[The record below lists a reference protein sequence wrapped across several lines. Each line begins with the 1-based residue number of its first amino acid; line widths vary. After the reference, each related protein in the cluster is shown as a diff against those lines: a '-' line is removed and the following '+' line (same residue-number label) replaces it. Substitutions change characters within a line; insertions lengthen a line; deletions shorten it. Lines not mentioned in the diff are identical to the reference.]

1 MECLRSFRRGDG
13 EASLKDRVVRSLD
26 PPEANAARPTPWTL
40 QAMLASAF
48 FCRGPPSADDD
59 DVPPRVSASGQRKPG
74 MRRPPSASPLPDIPE
89 SGVGDAAAAGDAASD
104 AATADAVEVMLSED
118 SPSRRPPAGAA
129 GGEPL
134 KPTRKLS
141 HRRSWSWSMQWSAG
155 EPSAKARRR
164 HESGERGTRAPA
176 EADEADEEGFS
187 DVFSRR
193 RDENSAAEKN
203 DVSAAEEDTGTS
215 TPAVPDATRPSHS
228 RSGSWSE
235 WASVSAASWFTS
247 KTPEEREEAKRAR
260 EARKEKRKRDLAD
273 AEALRAR
280 ATEENDQ
287 LDRVMQE
294 SKLLHEHSL
303 PLTTRSR
310 DAAAACV
317 LVTPPPKPPRRSE
330 RGDDDDDDDGAAEDA
345 QTPAT
350 RSASRA
356 NAGEWVDVELRGIP
370 SRWAKKKAADSSL
383 ESFDAGESDAGQ
395 NDGHWK
401 IRASAFFATLDQR
414 GARGEG
420 SCTLCCVALA
430 EWLAANPG
438 RLPTEAMRTS
448 IPSAS
453 FEASIEESPSKDGAS
468 DTEPSSDGE
477 DASEKKRTPRFS
489 LQPRFALDFIVTG
502 AAREWRRLC
511 SDESLVARFPD
522 KHFDLD
528 TAAELHAPFSVE
540 AEMRFFEAESEAP
553 PASDGSFSPPG
564 STAGLPTKKPKRKSL
579 LRAKIHHDKS
589 FVGFLRPP
597 GVAQGDSPA
606 LDALAEAAPPLETI
620 VRELSLAATPATPS
634 TYAVSW
640 NDHFFTLHFRREAG
654 ATVAY
659 VMDSLGERL
668 CEGCRRAYV
677 LRFDSESL
685 ESTSTFSKPYAAEGK
700 REFKDGATI
709 AEPLDAA
716 AAAAA
721 FIGDVLPSRALRD
734 VGAQILAAAS
744 GAGKA
749 EQPDPETLM
758 RRLQIEFHRVEAE
771 RA

>member
-13 EASLKDRVVRSLD
+13 EASLKGRVERSLD

-59 DVPPRVSASGQRKPG
+59 DVPPRVSASGERKPG

-134 KPTRKLS
+134 NPTRKLS

-164 HESGERGTRAPA
+164 HESGARERAPA
-176 EADEADEEGFS
+176 EADEADEDGFS

-193 RDENSAAEKN
+193 RDGDFSGAEKN
-203 DVSAAEEDTGTS
+203 DVSAAEEGTGTS
-215 TPAVPDATRPSHS
+215 TPPVPDASRPSHS

-235 WASVSAASWFTS
+235 WASASAASWFTS
-247 KTPEEREEAKRAR
+247 KTPEELEEAKRAR

-280 ATEENDQ
+280 AAEENDQ

-317 LVTPPPKPPRRSE
+317 LVTPPPRARRSE
-330 RGDDDDDDDGAAEDA
+330 RGDDDDDGDVAAVDA

-356 NAGEWVDVELRGIP
+356 NAGEWVDVELRGMP
-370 SRWAKKKAADSSL
+370 SRWAKKKAADASL
-383 ESFDAGESDAGQ
+383 TPSFDAGESDDKK
-395 NDGHWK
+395 NDGHRK

-448 IPSAS
+448 I
-453 FEASIEESPSKDGAS
+453 ETSIEACIDESPPKDGAS
-468 DTEPSSDGE
+468 DTEAKSDGE
-477 DASEKKRTPRFS
+477 GASEKTEKSRVK

-540 AEMRFFEAESEAP
+540 AEMRAFDAESEARD
-553 PASDGSFSPPG
+553 SG
-564 STAGLPTKKPKRKSL
+564 
-579 LRAKIHHDKS
+579 
-589 FVGFLRPP
+589 GFFF
-597 GVAQGDSPA
+597 
-606 LDALAEAAPPLETI
+606 AA
-620 VRELSLAATPATPS
+620 
-634 TYAVSW
+634 
-640 NDHFFTLHFRREAG
+640 RR
-654 ATVAY
+654 
-659 VMDSLGERL
+659 
-668 CEGCRRAYV
+668 
-677 LRFDSESL
+677 
-685 ESTSTFSKPYAAEGK
+685 
-700 REFKDGATI
+700 
-709 AEPLDAA
+709 
-716 AAAAA
+716 
-721 FIGDVLPSRALRD
+721 
-734 VGAQILAAAS
+734 
-744 GAGKA
+744 
-749 EQPDPETLM
+749 
-758 RRLQIEFHRVEAE
+758 
-771 RA
+771 